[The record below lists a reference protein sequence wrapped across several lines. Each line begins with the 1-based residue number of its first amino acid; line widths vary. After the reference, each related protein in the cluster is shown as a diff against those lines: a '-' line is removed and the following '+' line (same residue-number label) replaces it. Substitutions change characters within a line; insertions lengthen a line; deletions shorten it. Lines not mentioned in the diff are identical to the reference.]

1 MKYKTKGE
9 KIFEF
14 FNYIFLT
21 ATAILCIVPVL
32 NLLAVSFSS
41 TAAISAGN
49 VGIWPVDFNTQA
61 YKYLAD
67 NSTFLHAMM
76 ISAKRLVLGVAV
88 NMLLC
93 ILTAY
98 PLSKNKDK
106 FKHRHFFAN
115 YLVITMLIGGGLIPT
130 YMIVSGT
137 GLINSIWALIL
148 PTAVPVYNVILLQNF
163 YRGIPTE
170 LEEAAFIDGAGIWR
184 TLWSIYVPLSKPA
197 LASILLFIAVDHWN
211 AWFDGLI
218 YMNDISKYPLQSYL
232 QTIIVEESLLAN
244 KSAKEMELF
253 MKVSA
258 RNLNA
263 AQVFV
268 AMIPIVIV
276 YPFLQKYFTSGLVLG
291 SVKG

>member
-1 MKYKTKGE
+1 MKYKTNGE
-9 KIFEF
+9 KIFEV
-14 FNYIFLT
+14 FNYMFLT
-21 ATAILCIVPVL
+21 ATAVLCIVPVL

-41 TAAISAGN
+41 TAAISAGK

-67 NSTFLHAMM
+67 NSAFLHAMG
-76 ISAKRLVLGVAV
+76 ISAKRLVLGVTI

-98 PLSKNKDK
+98 PLSKDKDK
-106 FKHRHFFAN
+106 FKRRNFFAN

-130 YMIVSGT
+130 YMIVSET